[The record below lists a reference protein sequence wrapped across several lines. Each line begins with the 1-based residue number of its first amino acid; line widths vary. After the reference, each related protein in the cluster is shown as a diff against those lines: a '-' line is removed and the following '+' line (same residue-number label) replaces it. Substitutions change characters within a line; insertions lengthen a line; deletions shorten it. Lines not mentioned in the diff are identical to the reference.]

1 MVQVPTTVH
10 GANGHAPKGH
20 ASDTSTS
27 PPTGQMNAEI
37 HGTRTRGGDVFHVE
51 TDFLVVGCG
60 PAGASLACFLGSHGA
75 YKAPLLPRTWVA
87 LPVAN

>member
-1 MVQVPTTVH
+1 MVQVPATVN
-10 GANGHAPKGH
+10 GADGHAPKGH
-20 ASDTSTS
+20 GSDTSTS
-27 PPTGQMNAEI
+27 PPTGQRNTETN
-37 HGTRTRGGDVFHVE
+37 GTGTSDGDVFHVE

-75 YKAPLLPRTWVA
+75 YKSSLLPRTWVA